1 MILSNNVFGAG
12 DGHPVCMRARGRE
25 GEGGRESFGA
35 GKPTR
40 GGEFGGSG

>member
-1 MILSNNVFGAG
+1 
-12 DGHPVCMRARGRE
+12 VCMRARGREGE